1 MGQMRRVATV
11 VAAAGLLVAGCG
23 GGGGSSG
30 TTGSG
35 GGAKKTALAYSK
47 CMRSHGVSDFPDPD
61 ANGQIQLTASGS
73 SSDLVPDSPVFKK
86 AQQSCKSLESAMA
99 GSPTE
104 QRKNYAQALKFA
116 KCMRAH
122 GVTNLPDPQP
132 PGSGP
137 QSSSQSAGSPTAGGQ
152 GPDPSSPVFQKAQQA
167 CRSLAPGGGAGL
179 STNQAGG
186 AS

>member
-1 MGQMRRVATV
+1 MEGRRWLA
-11 VAAAGLLVAGCG
+11 VAAAAGVLVAGCG
-23 GGGGSSG
+23 GGGGSNSP
-30 TTGSG
+30 SG
-35 GGAKKTALAYSK
+35 GGTKKSALAYSQ
-47 CMRSHGVSDFPDPD
+47 CMRSHGVSDFPDPN
-61 ANGQIQLTASGS
+61 ASGQIELKAGPG
-73 SSDLVPDSPVFKK
+73 SDLTPDSPVFTK
-86 AQQSCKSLESAMA
+86 AQQACKSLEQAMA

-137 QSSSQSAGSPTAGGQ
+137 QSASRKVGPNGQSGN
-152 GPDPSSPVFQKAQQA
+152 GPDPSSPIFKKAQQA
-167 CRSLAPGGGAGL
+167 CRSLLPSGAEL

-186 AS
+186 DQ